1 VLKSGAPMLRF
12 VWIYLA
18 VIAGAVI
25 AATTAARRPD
35 VIAFALGRA
44 PDAQH
49 MPIAAPATPSSTAT
63 PRSFALPQYAIEADR
78 SGHYRTPVQ
87 LEGREIKMLVDTGAS
102 FVSLT
107 KEDADSL
114 GIRPAPTDYKL
125 QLNTANGIATAAAV
139 WLPNV
144 RIGAIE
150 VHDVPAIVMSAGAS
164 SDSLLGMS
172 FLQRLRR
179 FGVAGG
185 KMVMEQ

>member
-1 VLKSGAPMLRF
+1 MLRY

-18 VIAGAVI
+18 VIAGAVTM
-25 AATTAARRPD
+25 ATIAARRPD
-35 VIAFALGRA
+35 VIAFALGKA
-44 PDAQH
+44 PESQH
-49 MPIAAPATPSSTAT
+49 IAINVPSAAAPSPS
-63 PRSFALPQYAIEADR
+63 PRSFDLPKYAIEADR
-78 SGHYRTPVQ
+78 AGHYRMPVQ

-107 KEDADSL
+107 KEDADRL
-114 GIRPAPTDYKL
+114 GIRPSAGDYKL
-125 QLNTANGIATAAAV
+125 QMNTANGVATAAPV

-144 RIGAIE
+144 RIGSIE

-185 KMVMEQ
+185 KMIMEQ